1 MTSLSRRGWLPWA
14 SVSVLAVLCGALGYL
29 QYRWTGQVTEAERSS
44 LHDGLRSR
52 LAVFSRG
59 FNDEVSEALTSLAPS
74 SAQIEKEGGR
84 EPAYSAQYLRWKQT
98 HGAFFQRI
106 ALAVPADT
114 GELRLLNLDLASAQF
129 SAEAWPANWIPL
141 RERLTRMA
149 TGRGGRGPDPMEANT
164 IFELPRFDRGREQE
178 WLVVELNT
186 EFVRGSVL
194 PELLKRYLGEDYDV
208 DVVENGGDRQV
219 IYRSSPGHSAI
230 LSTNADI
237 AESLLEV
244 RNGRG
249 PGGPGPRRGPPPERG
264 FGGGG
269 PGRWQILVRH
279 RAGSLEALVA
289 QTRRRN
295 LGISAA
301 VLLLILVTVSMLVW
315 LSRQAQRLGEMQI
328 RFVAGVSHEL
338 RTPLTVIRTCAY
350 NLRNPAFRNR
360 PGQVERYGQLIEA
373 ESEKLE
379 AMVDRV
385 LRFASADAGHVLR
398 ERAPV
403 AVKNLIEEELDA
415 KREAIESANV
425 VVEERIADGLPLL
438 PGDEKALGH
447 ALQNL
452 IDNALKY
459 GIQSNGHGGNW
470 MGVYANAFVDAE
482 DKYVEI
488 RIADRGA
495 GIPADEQDSIFDAFY
510 RGRRAVQDQVHG
522 TGLGLNLVKTIVE
535 AHGGTVRVKS
545 APASG
550 TEFIVRLPAQ

>member
-1 MTSLSRRGWLPWA
+1 MTSLSRRGWLLWA
-14 SVSVLAVLCGALGYL
+14 SVSLLAVLCGALGYL

-44 LHDGLRSR
+44 LYDGLRSR
-52 LAVFSRG
+52 LAAFNRA

-74 SAQIEKEGGR
+74 SAQIESEGGR
-84 EPAYSAQYLRWKQT
+84 EAAYSVQYLRWRQT
-98 HGAFFQRI
+98 HGAFFNRI
-106 ALAVPADT
+106 ALAVPRE
-114 GELRLLNLDLASAQF
+114 GGLQLLNLDLASGKLTA
-129 SAEAWPANWIPL
+129 APWPANWIPT
-141 RERLTRMA
+141 RERLVRMA
-149 TGRGGRGPDPMEANT
+149 TGRGGRGPGVMEAST
-164 IFELPRFDRGREQE
+164 VFELPRFDKGSEQE

-186 EFVRGSVL
+186 DFVRGAVL
-194 PELLKRYLGEDYDV
+194 PELLKRYMGDDYDV
-208 DVVENGGDRQV
+208 DVVDNGRV
-219 IYRSSPGHSAI
+219 IYRSSPAHPEI
-230 LSTNADI
+230 LTANADV
-237 AESLLEV
+237 AAALLEV

-249 PGGPGPRRGPPPERG
+249 PGLRRGPPPERG
-264 FGGGG
+264 FGGDG
-269 PGRWQILVRH
+269 PGRWQILLRH

-301 VLLLILVTVSMLVW
+301 VLLLILVTASMLVW
-315 LSRQAQRLGEMQI
+315 FSRQAQRLGEMQI

-360 PGQVERYGQLIEA
+360 VGQVERYGQLIEA

-403 AVKNLIEEELDA
+403 AVKNLIEEELAA
-415 KREAIESANV
+415 KREAIELGNV
-425 VVEERIADGLPLL
+425 VLEERIGDDLPPLL
-438 PGDEKALGH
+438 GDEKALRH
-447 ALQNL
+447 VLQNL

-459 GIQSNGHGGNW
+459 GIQPNHW
-470 MGVYANAFVDAE
+470 IGVYANTFIDA
-482 DKYVEI
+482 DTRFVEI
-488 RIADRGA
+488 TIADRGA
-495 GIPADEQDSIFDAFY
+495 GIPAEEQGSVFDAFY

-535 AHGGTVRVKS
+535 AHGGTIRVKS
-545 APASG
+545 TPASG

>member
-1 MTSLSRRGWLPWA
+1 
-14 SVSVLAVLCGALGYL
+14 
-29 QYRWTGQVTEAERSS
+29 
-44 LHDGLRSR
+44 
-52 LAVFSRG
+52 
-59 FNDEVSEALTSLAPS
+59 
-74 SAQIEKEGGR
+74 
-84 EPAYSAQYLRWKQT
+84 
-98 HGAFFQRI
+98 
-106 ALAVPADT
+106 
-114 GELRLLNLDLASAQF
+114 
-129 SAEAWPANWIPL
+129 
-141 RERLTRMA
+141 
-149 TGRGGRGPDPMEANT
+149 
-164 IFELPRFDRGREQE
+164 
-178 WLVVELNT
+178 LNT
-186 EFVRGSVL
+186 DFVRGNVF
-194 PELLKRYLGEDYDV
+194 PELLKRYLGDDYDV
-208 DVVENGGDRQV
+208 DIVENAENGGDRRV
-219 IYRSSPGHSAI
+219 IYRSSPAHPAV
-230 LSTNADI
+230 LTANADI
-237 AESLLEV
+237 AASLLEV
-244 RNGRG
+244 RNARG

-264 FGGGG
+264 FGGGPGDG
-269 PGRWQILVRH
+269 PGQWRILLRH

-360 PGQVERYGQLIEA
+360 AGQVERYGQLIEA

-403 AVKNLIEEELDA
+403 AVKNLIREELDA
-415 KREAIESANV
+415 KREAIESGNV
-425 VVEERIADGLPLL
+425 VVEERIGDDLPLL
-438 PGDEKALGH
+438 LGDEKALRH

-459 GIQSNGHGGNW
+459 GIQPNGHGGNW
-470 MGVYANAFVDAE
+470 MGVYASAFIGAQN
-482 DKYVEI
+482 KFVEI
-488 RIADRGA
+488 RIADRGG
-495 GIPADEQDSIFDAFY
+495 GIPVDEQASIFDAFY
-510 RGRRAVQDQVHG
+510 RGRRAVHDQVHG

-535 AHGGTVRVKS
+535 AHGGTIRVKS